1 MSQRR
6 RTANEQKRGPSKQS
20 AHHTE
25 KGRSLLCR
33 SSHTTE
39 LESWDSMAPRS
50 FARNSPHVVAAWWT
64 RRNYRLSRL
73 GWDFV
78 LKVENFATSSW
89 LRSCRNLS
97 IQN

>member
-1 MSQRR
+1 M
-6 RTANEQKRGPSKQS
+6 NK
-20 AHHTE
+20 
-25 KGRSLLCR
+25 KGDLQNSPPTTRKKVSLLCR